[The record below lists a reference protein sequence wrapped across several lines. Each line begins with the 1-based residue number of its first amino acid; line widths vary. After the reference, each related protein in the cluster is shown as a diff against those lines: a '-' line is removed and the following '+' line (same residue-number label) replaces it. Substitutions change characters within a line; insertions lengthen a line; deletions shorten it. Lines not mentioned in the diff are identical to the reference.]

1 MTAAEAPLPSFVEGE
16 LAARK
21 IRLLHHVRLLLGLTP
36 ILAMLALGPNATL
49 LRILLVF
56 TLLATVADLVVNQW
70 LRGGISMWAELPR
83 TIDLPPASAAGFDEP
98 VAQAS
103 VPVRIAVPRG
113 AGSAGRFVYGLTSIT
128 KLWSDRLIDGAVPV
142 VAERRGRL
150 ATVSFEVE
158 TGGVFMHAHTVLGF
172 VFTPVQPILVVP
184 AAIRDEAGRAA
195 LDRFEAAATAEL
207 DVVGVR
213 PWRDGDQRRDVHWA
227 ATARAGDVIVADRI
241 AEPDTTRRVEIAAT
255 AVTERELCEVLGR
268 ARYLAELALGRGW
281 TIDLV
286 TATDAGLGVP
296 AIEAHTVTDT
306 NALLGI
312 LADAV
317 PSAADAV
324 LAAERSA
331 AANAS
336 SPDHRFVVRVDGTGL
351 EP

>member
-56 TLLATVADLVVNQW
+56 TLLATVTDLVVNQW
-70 LRGGISMWAELPR
+70 LRGGISMWTELPR

-184 AAIRDEAGRAA
+184 AATRDEAGRAA
-195 LDRFEAAATAEL
+195 YRACSAAATAEL
-207 DVVGVR
+207 EI
-213 PWRDGDQRRDVHWA
+213 VHDYNYA
-227 ATARAGDVIVADRI
+227 Q
-241 AEPDTTRRVEIAAT
+241 
-255 AVTERELCEVLGR
+255 VL
-268 ARYLAELALGRGW
+268 
-281 TIDLV
+281 TVDLV
-286 TATDAGLGVP
+286 RKGFGYHEVPITYAFRSTGRSFIRLGTYLRRCVP
-296 AIEAHTVTDT
+296 AVWHLV
-306 NALLGI
+306 NR
-312 LADAV
+312 
-317 PSAADAV
+317 PP
-324 LAAERSA
+324 RSA
-331 AANAS
+331 AATPS
-336 SPDHRFVVRVDGTGL
+336 QLSIPTPTGGT
-351 EP
+351 PHVHTP